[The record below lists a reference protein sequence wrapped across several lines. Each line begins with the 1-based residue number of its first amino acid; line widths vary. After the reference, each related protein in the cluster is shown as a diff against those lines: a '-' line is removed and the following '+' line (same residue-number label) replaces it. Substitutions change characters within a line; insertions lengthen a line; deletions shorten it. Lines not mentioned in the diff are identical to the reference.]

1 MLMKWIKCQ
10 VNVENKHAFSTAQEG
25 WGELLHC
32 AGFMGQIGGWNKN
45 EPLEAGILSVWK
57 DLHSYQRFMRHQHDD
72 LFLKS
77 DQRSTYTKISV
88 DIFEKIFNIGTTDIT
103 AFFGKGILL
112 RVTDCYVEKNKQAHF
127 EQMQKEVWNKGMMYS
142 PGILSGTFGKKQNG
156 RYLVASLWDNEYS
169 YQRYVDKELPALIKE
184 SGVIDSTQRITG
196 SLIEL
201 HPKWAVI

>member
-1 MLMKWIKCQ
+1 MKWIKCQ

-57 DLHSYQRFMRHQHDD
+57 DLHSYQRFM

-142 PGILSGTFGKKQNG
+142 HGILSGTFGKSKTGDIWSPHYGTMNIHING
-156 RYLVASLWDNEYS
+156 TWIRNC
-169 YQRYVDKELPALIKE
+169 LP
-184 SGVIDSTQRITG
+184 
-196 SLIEL
+196 
-201 HPKWAVI
+201 